1 MTGGETPDEEEVYI
15 GTGDW
20 RKDGSMQPF
29 ETIDHEKFMR
39 EALKEAEDALKR
51 GDRPIGAVI
60 VHDGR
65 IVGRGSNKFATS
77 RSHIAHAEMDALMA
91 CASYLYDHGHE
102 CIIYSTV
109 EPCMM
114 CLGAI
119 VMANIRNIVF
129 GMYDNHLRP
138 RDFVEMSPYVRQR
151 VHNYLGGVLED
162 ECITIYRRYSE
173 EEANLVLA
181 GR

>member
-1 MTGGETPDEEEVYI
+1 MIKRSCMGRPTRGERGGP
-15 GTGDW
+15 
-20 RKDGSMQPF
+20 MQRF
-29 ETIDHEKFMR
+29 ESIDHAKYMR
-39 EALKEAEDALKR
+39 AALEEAEHALER

-60 VHDGR
+60 VHGGR
-65 IVGRGSNKFATS
+65 VVGRGSNTFATS
-77 RSHIAHAEMDALMA
+77 RSHIAHAEMNALIA

-162 ECITIYRRYSE
+162 ECVGLYRRYSE
-173 EEANLVLA
+173 DEANLVLA